1 MTQPE
6 DLLSIETSDDGLVV
20 AGEIDA
26 HTAPTLAAAIEAA
39 GNGKVRLDL
48 SAVAFV
54 DSSGLRVLIDAHQHL
69 HDAGGELSIASPSE
83 PVVRLFEISGVQDY
97 LVIESA

>member
-6 DLLSIETSDDGLVV
+6 DLLSIDTSDAGLVV

-39 GNGKVRLDL
+39 GPTVRVDL

-69 HDAGGELSIASPSE
+69 SEAGGALTIASPSD

-97 LVIESA
+97 LLIEPA